1 MLKVTEENI
10 KYLFN
15 LGMGKDYKRNT
26 KAGNRNKKISRFG
39 HIKIVCSHKQN
50 YKENKKLT
58 KVTLHMTADR

>member
-1 MLKVTEENI
+1 MLKVTEEKI

-26 KAGNRNKKISRFG
+26 KTGNRNKKISRFG
-39 HIKIVCSHKQN
+39 HIKIVCSRKN